1 MSFVLIKKMR
11 YFCISNIQVE
21 SLNIGIKYNF
31 DNSRTRTTFNN
42 NQLQAL
48 ERVFERTH
56 YPDAYIREEL
66 ARRVNLTEARVQV
79 S

>member
-11 YFCISNIQVE
+11 YFCISNIQVK
-21 SLNIGIKYNF
+21 SLNISIKYNF